1 MRRPLLLSLL
11 LIGLTA
17 PAAFA
22 SDDDHDKARR
32 LRETGEILPLETILE
47 HARRAQPGKV
57 LEVELDRER
66 GVYVYELEVLDDA
79 GVVWKLELD
88 ARDGAVLKHKRD

>member
-1 MRRPLLLSLL
+1 MRRLILPLL
-11 LIGLTA
+11 LIGLLA
-17 PAAFA
+17 PAVFA

-32 LRETGEILPLETILE
+32 LREAGEILPLETVLE

-57 LEVELDRER
+57 LEVKLERER
-66 GVYVYELEVLDDA
+66 GVYVYEFEVLDDA
-79 GVVWKLELD
+79 GVVWELELD